1 MNPFNSGFLIN
12 RHSYFASKNCTYTD
26 ASGRPVPAP
35 RPLPPE
41 AIQPAGAPESLVPSD
56 PKVYRVGEASSSQVT
71 LDRDDDDKTIP
82 RKRHRSDR
90 SQTIVSPESIPSNLG
105 PPPEHTI
112 FDSASGLDPSLIR
125 ELVNCQSLLRDFR
138 L

>member
-1 MNPFNSGFLIN
+1 M
-12 RHSYFASKNCTYTD
+12 
-26 ASGRPVPAP
+26 
-35 RPLPPE
+35 
-41 AIQPAGAPESLVPSD
+41 
-56 PKVYRVGEASSSQVT
+56 GEASSSQVT

-125 ELVNCQSLLRDFR
+125 ELVNCQSLLRDFH